1 MRFKRTTLLNGICG
15 LRQRAESA
23 CVHSSNPSQLLA
35 NNPFRVLNLKI
46 YGQFAERHGIDEYSD
61 EPIKVYVELD
71 RTGHLVGNESKKEIQ
86 EYIQDIEYY
95 LGMRKKCLR
104 ITHDK
109 EEATVSKGQWLVVNG
124 KMN

>member
-1 MRFKRTTLLNGICG
+1 MRFKRTTLLNAICG
-15 LRQRAESA
+15 LRQRAETS
-23 CVHSSNPSQLLA
+23 CIYSDNPNKLLA

-61 EPIKVYVELD
+61 EPIKVYVELG
-71 RTGHLVGNESKKEIQ
+71 RVGYLVGNESKKEMK
-86 EYIQDIEYY
+86 EYIKDIDCY

-109 EEATVSKGQWLVVNG
+109 EEATSSKGQWIVVDG
-124 KMN
+124 KMK